1 MFEKKETNEE
11 IKNRLLK
18 LTNNKDYGIFPPA
31 MNAQI
36 ALNELCRYFLG
47 EDWFS
52 TLSMH
57 NEQIN
62 TEIVYKIECKLKK
75 YKAIMEKNKQ
85 LKNGEEKLIPN
96 AYHSPSPM
104 NELCDYICT
113 WEKKHILWEHDIH
126 SLDHIKNLILNY
138 I

>member
-1 MFEKKETNEE
+1 MFKKKETNEE
-11 IKNRLLK
+11 TINRILK
-18 LTNNKDYGIFPPA
+18 LTNGKDYGIYPPP

-62 TEIVYKIECKLKK
+62 TEIVYEIECKF
-75 YKAIMEKNKQ
+75 
-85 LKNGEEKLIPN
+85 
-96 AYHSPSPM
+96 
-104 NELCDYICT
+104 
-113 WEKKHILWEHDIH
+113 KKHK
-126 SLDHIKNLILNY
+126 SR
-138 I
+138 